1 MKKLISTCMVIAF
14 LLAACGSLQVSDPS
28 QPIETA
34 PGKDFTIVLEANPTT
49 GYHWELVET
58 PDSAIVEFISRDYN
72 ADEPAAVGSGGLDVW
87 TFRANAAGETS
98 ITLGYYSP
106 SNDPVEPEQIVTFT
120 VIVK

>member
-1 MKKLISTCMVIAF
+1 MKKIISQFIVIAF
-14 LLAACGSLQVSDPS
+14 LLAACGSLQVSDPA

-58 PDSAIVEFISRDYN
+58 PDSAIVEFLSREYN

-87 TFRANAAGETS
+87 TFRARAAGETS
-98 ITLGYYSP
+98 ITLGYYPP
-106 SNDPVEPEQIVTFT
+106 SNDPVEPEQTVTFT